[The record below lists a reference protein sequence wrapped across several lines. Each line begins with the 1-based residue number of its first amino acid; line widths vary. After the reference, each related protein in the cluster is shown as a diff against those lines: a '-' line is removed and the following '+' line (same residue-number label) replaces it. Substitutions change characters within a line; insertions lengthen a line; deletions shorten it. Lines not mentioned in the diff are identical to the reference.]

1 MMVNI
6 LVGIVVV
13 ATVALFLIAMVC
25 AAIGL
30 IKITKDLLEG

>member
-13 ATVALFLIAMVC
+13 ATVALFLIAIVC
-25 AAIGL
+25 ATML
-30 IKITKDLLEG
+30 MVKFTKDLLED